1 MYLRGKVKRWFSF
14 AWDGIRSLF
23 LFIERIPGFYRLN
36 RFWDKPPRFY
46 WDTLNNYVK
55 VMYEFTD
62 GHFSKPTYDA
72 ETVIDEAWACI
83 DKNRQ
88 EEEKEHGGG
97 ME

>member
-1 MYLRGKVKRWFSF
+1 MLWGKIKLRLSLIWE
-14 AWDGIRSLF
+14 GIRAFF
-23 LFIERIPGFYRLN
+23 LFIGRIPGFYRLN

-72 ETVIDEAWACI
+72 ATVIDEVRACI
-83 DKNRQ
+83 DKNRA
-88 EEEKEHGGG
+88 EEANGNNVE
-97 ME
+97 